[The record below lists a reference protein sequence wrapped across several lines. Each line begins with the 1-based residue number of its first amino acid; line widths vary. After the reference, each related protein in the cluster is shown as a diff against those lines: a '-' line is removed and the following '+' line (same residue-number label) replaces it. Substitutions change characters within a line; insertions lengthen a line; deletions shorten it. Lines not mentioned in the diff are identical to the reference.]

1 MRRRGDGETGGLGSV
16 KRGFHALD
24 STADNVQLRGPM
36 DRSKLEERL
45 KVYFAARDEVVA
57 AYLFGSRAQDRQRP
71 GSDLDLA
78 VLLVHRQA
86 ANAFEYKDQ
95 YMIDLGRMLRL
106 DIHPVIMNAA
116 GEELLRQV
124 FARGKCVQVND
135 QRACDLFRISAY
147 CRIADFD
154 RYRKM
159 AQRGFLDRLRREAAG
174 D

>member
-1 MRRRGDGETGGLGSV
+1 
-16 KRGFHALD
+16 
-24 STADNVQLRGPM
+24 M

-45 KVYFAARDEVVA
+45 KGYFATRDEVVA
-57 AYLFGSRAQDRQRP
+57 AYLFGSRAQNRQHP

-78 VLLVHRQA
+78 LLLYHQQA
-86 ANAFEYKDQ
+86 ANAFEYKAQ
-95 YMIDLGRMLRL
+95 YVVELGRILKL
-106 DIHPVIMNAA
+106 DIHPVIMNTA

-124 FARGKCVQVND
+124 FAKGKCVQVND
-135 QRACDLFRISAY
+135 QRACALFRISAY

-174 D
+174 G